1 MVKTGIDS
9 VFRGPEWEYLCL
21 EIIGVNEDKIRIKNK
36 CKKKKAKAPKWTQK
50 FELLSSINI
59 FSVVID

>member
-36 CKKKKAKAPKWTQK
+36 CKKKKQK
-50 FELLSSINI
+50 HQNGLRSLN
-59 FSVVID
+59 